1 MLQGAPQPPLPR
13 PEELLALLHQTAIF
27 DRCTDGQLQALLRR
41 TRLVR
46 LDAGEIL
53 FRHGDKAKALYL
65 LVHGQLKLY
74 RTSADGDEVIVDLV
88 EPGMTFGETRA
99 FRDDPHFHS
108 SCAALRDAEVAV
120 VDLLAFL
127 AVLRD
132 SAEICLLLLRRISE
146 RAERQVGDIDRL
158 ALQGG
163 ACRVASYLLGQLPP
177 SRNEFVLTVPKG
189 VLAARLGL
197 RAESLSRALR
207 KLRNEGIVSVTS
219 GNLVRVPNRQK
230 LQRFVERGARPDGC
244 DGAPHAPSRVRPD
257 SRGIRSRH
265 WDGMGGSIGHVWSRH
280 APTRGH
286 TRPLACS
293 PAERR
298 PGGISCD
305 GSSYGLLGQDRA
317 YLVV

>member
-13 PEELLALLHQTAIF
+13 PQELLALLQQTAIF
-27 DRCTDGQLQALLRR
+27 DRCTDGQLQALVRR

-74 RTSADGDEVIVDLV
+74 RTSADRDEVIVDLV
-88 EPGMTFGETRA
+88 EPGMTFSETRA
-99 FRDDPHFHS
+99 FRDDPHFHF

-120 VDLLAFL
+120 VDLLTFL

-132 SAEICLLLLRRISE
+132 SAETCLLLLRRISE
-146 RAERQVGDIDRL
+146 RAERQVDDIDRL

-177 SRNEFVLTVPKG
+177 SRSEFVLTVPKG

-197 RAESLSRALR
+197 RAESLSRALL
-207 KLRNEGIVSVTS
+207 KLRDEGIASVTR
-219 GNLVRVPNRQK
+219 GNLVRIPNRQT
-230 LQRFVERGARPDGC
+230 LQRFVERGGKA
-244 DGAPHAPSRVRPD
+244 
-257 SRGIRSRH
+257 
-265 WDGMGGSIGHVWSRH
+265 
-280 APTRGH
+280 
-286 TRPLACS
+286 
-293 PAERR
+293 
-298 PGGISCD
+298 
-305 GSSYGLLGQDRA
+305 
-317 YLVV
+317 